1 MKQKYF
7 SIGVLLTESSISS
20 FKKIDLNDSNIKKYK
35 SQNKGLSHIRTGK
48 DYKGYIYI
56 DKSDKV
62 IGFVNMR
69 ISDKYI
75 QAIEVDK
82 QFQGMGIGKMLLNDL
97 IKMGAE
103 RLSVNKKN
111 TVAKKMY
118 DKQFKVEDEDE
129 TMYYMVLKNIK

>member
-7 SIGVLLTESSISS
+7 SIGVLLTESSIAS

>member
-1 MKQKYF
+1 MEFSFKYIILETGEI
-7 SIGVLLTESSISS
+7 SI
-20 FKKIDLNDSNIKKYK
+20 FKKIDLNDANVKKYK
-35 SQNKGLSHIRTGK
+35 SKNKGLSHIRTGK

-56 DKSDKV
+56 DKNDNV

-69 ISDKYI
+69 VSDKYI

-82 QFQGMGIGKMLLNDL
+82 QYQGQGFGKKLLNEL
-97 IKMGAE
+97 LNMGAE

-111 TVAKKMY
+111 VVAKKMY

-129 TMYYMVLKNIK
+129 TMYYMVLKSIK

>member
-62 IGFVNMR
+62 IGFINMR

-111 TVAKKMY
+111 TIAKKMY
-118 DKQFKVEDEDE
+118 DKQFKVEDEDD

>member
-1 MKQKYF
+1 MEFSFKY
-7 SIGVLLTESSISS
+7 IILETGEIAI
-20 FKKIDLNDSNIKKYK
+20 FKKIDLNDVNVKKYK
-35 SQNKGLSHIRTGK
+35 SKNKGLSHIRTGK

-56 DKSDKV
+56 DKNDNV

-69 ISDKYI
+69 VSDKYI

-82 QFQGMGIGKMLLNDL
+82 QYQGQGLGKKLLNDL
-97 IKMGAE
+97 LNMGAE

-111 TVAKKMY
+111 VVAKKMY

-129 TMYYMVLKNIK
+129 TMYYMVLKSIK

>member
-1 MKQKYF
+1 MEFSFKYIILETGEI
-7 SIGVLLTESSISS
+7 SI
-20 FKKIDLNDSNIKKYK
+20 FKKIDLNDANVKKYK
-35 SQNKGLSHIRTGK
+35 SKNKGLSHIRTGK

-56 DKSDKV
+56 DKNDNV

-69 ISDKYI
+69 LSDKYI

-82 QFQGMGIGKMLLNDL
+82 QYQGQGLGKKLLNDL
-97 IKMGAE
+97 LNMGAE

-111 TVAKKMY
+111 VVAKKMY

-129 TMYYMVLKNIK
+129 TMYYMVLKSIK

>member
-1 MKQKYF
+1 MNQKYF

-111 TVAKKMY
+111 TIAKKMY

>member
-1 MKQKYF
+1 MEFKHTILETCKN
-7 SIGVLLTESSISS
+7 SI
-20 FKKIDLNDSNIKKYK
+20 FKKIDLNDVNVKKYK
-35 SQNKGLSHIRTGK
+35 SKNKGLSHIRTGK

-56 DKSDKV
+56 DKNDNV

-82 QFQGMGIGKMLLNDL
+82 QYQGQGLGKKLLNDL
-97 IKMGAE
+97 LNMGAK

-111 TVAKKMY
+111 VIAKKMY
-118 DKQFKVEDEDE
+118 DEKFKVEGEDE
-129 TMYYMVLKNIK
+129 TMYYMVLKSIK

>member
-1 MKQKYF
+1 MNLEFKYIVLESGTI
-7 SIGVLLTESSISS
+7 SI
-20 FKKIDLNDSNIKKYK
+20 FKKIDLNDANVKKYK
-35 SQNKGLSHIRTGK
+35 SKNKGLSHIRTGK

-56 DKSDKV
+56 DKNDDV

-82 QFQGMGIGKMLLNDL
+82 KYQGQGLGKKLLNDL
-97 IKMGAE
+97 LNMGAE

-111 TVAKKMY
+111 VIAKKMY

-129 TMYYMVLKNIK
+129 NMYYMVLKSIK

>member
-1 MKQKYF
+1 MEFKYMILESGKI
-7 SIGVLLTESSISS
+7 SI
-20 FKKIDLNDSNIKKYK
+20 FKKIDLNDANVKKYK
-35 SQNKGLSHIRTGK
+35 SKNKGLSHIRTGK

-56 DKSDKV
+56 DKNDDV

-82 QFQGMGIGKMLLNDL
+82 KYQGQGLGKKLLNEL
-97 IKMGAE
+97 LNMGAE

-111 TVAKKMY
+111 VVAKKMY

-129 TMYYMVLKNIK
+129 TMYYMILKSIK

>member
-1 MKQKYF
+1 MEFKFKYIILESGEI
-7 SIGVLLTESSISS
+7 SI
-20 FKKIDLNDSNIKKYK
+20 FKKIDLNDANVKKYK
-35 SQNKGLSHIRTGK
+35 SKHKGLSHIRTGK

-56 DKSDKV
+56 DKNDNV

-69 ISDKYI
+69 VSDKYI

-82 QFQGMGIGKMLLNDL
+82 QYQGQGLGKKLLNDL
-97 IKMGAE
+97 LNMGAE

-111 TVAKKMY
+111 VVAKKMY

-129 TMYYMVLKNIK
+129 TMYYMVLKSIK